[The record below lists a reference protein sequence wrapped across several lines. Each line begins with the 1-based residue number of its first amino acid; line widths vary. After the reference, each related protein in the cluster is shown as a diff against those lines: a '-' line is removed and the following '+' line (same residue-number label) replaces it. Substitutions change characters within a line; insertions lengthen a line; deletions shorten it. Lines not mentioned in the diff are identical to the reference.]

1 MNFKFEGEP
10 SFTFVHV
17 DLAPGESFIAESDA
31 MASMDAD
38 VDMDAKFNGGFFPA
52 LLKKFLGGESLFIN
66 VFTNNT
72 SQTKRITVTQPSPGD
87 MMVKELN
94 GNSYCLQPGAY
105 ICSTPGIKLGIKWA
119 GFASLIAREGLFKL
133 VVSGN
138 GKVIFGSYG
147 AMIEKMIEG
156 EYIVDTS
163 HLVAYEPNMKLSIQ
177 LSGNLISSLTSGEG
191 FVTRVKGSG
200 KIVMQSRSLSGLSS
214 WINRHLF

>member
-17 DLAPGESFIAESDA
+17 DLAPGDSFIAESDA

-38 VDMDAKFNGGFFPA
+38 VDMDAKFNGGFFSA
-52 LLKKFLGGESLFIN
+52 LIKKFLGGESMFIN
-66 VFTNNT
+66 AFTNNT
-72 SQTKRITVTQPSPGD
+72 ATTKRVTITQPTPGD
-87 MMVKELN
+87 MMIKELD
-94 GNSYCLQPGAY
+94 GESYCLQPGAY
-105 ICSTPGIKLGIKWA
+105 ICSTPGVKLGVKWA

-133 VVSGN
+133 VVSGK

-147 AMIEKMIEG
+147 AMVEKLVEG

-177 LSGNLISSLTSGEG
+177 LSGNIISSLTSGEG

-200 KIVMQSRSLSGLSS
+200 KIVMQSRSISGLSS

>member
-17 DLAPGESFIAESDA
+17 DLAPGESFTAESDA

-38 VDMDAKFNGGFFPA
+38 IDMDAKFNGGFFPG
-52 LLKKFLGGESLFIN
+52 LLKKFLGGESLFVN
-66 VFTNNT
+66 VFTNNSST
-72 SQTKRITVTQPSPGD
+72 TKRITITQPTPGD

-94 GNSYCLQPGAY
+94 GESYCLQPGAY
-105 ICSTPGIKLGIKWA
+105 ICSTPGIKLGVRWA

-147 AMIEKMIEG
+147 AMIEKMVEG

-163 HLVAYEPNMKLSIQ
+163 HLVAYEPNMKLKIQ
-177 LSGNLISSLTSGEG
+177 LSGNIISSLTSGEG
-191 FVTRVKGSG
+191 FVTRVMGSG
-200 KIVMQSRSLSGLSS
+200 KIVMQTRSISGLSR
-214 WINRHLF
+214 WINPHLF

>member
-17 DLAPGESFIAESDA
+17 DLAPGESFTAESDA

-38 VDMDAKFNGGFFPA
+38 VDMDAKFNGGFFSA
-52 LLKKFLGGESLFIN
+52 LLKKLLGGESLFVN

-72 SQTKRITVTQPSPGD
+72 STTKRVTITQPTPGD
-87 MMVKELN
+87 MMVKELD

-105 ICSTPGIKLGIKWA
+105 ICSTPGVKLGVKWA

-138 GKVIFGSYG
+138 GKIIFGSYG
-147 AMIEKMIEG
+147 AMVEKMVEG

-163 HLVAYEPNMKLSIQ
+163 HLVAYEPNMKLKIQ
-177 LSGNLISSLTSGEG
+177 LSGNIISSLTSGEG
-191 FVTRVKGSG
+191 FVTRVTGSG
-200 KIVMQSRSLSGLSS
+200 KIVLQSRSMTGLAA

>member
-38 VDMDAKFNGGFFPA
+38 VDMVAKFNGGFFPG
-52 LLKKFLGGESLFIN
+52 LLKKFLGGESLFVN
-66 VFTNNT
+66 AFTNNT
-72 SQTKRITVTQPSPGD
+72 SVNKRVTVTQPTPGD

-94 GNSYCLQPGAY
+94 GESYCLQPGAY
-105 ICSTPGIKLGIKWA
+105 ICSTPGIKLGVKWA

-133 VVSGN
+133 VVSGH
-138 GKVIFGSYG
+138 GTVIFGSYG
-147 AMIEKMIEG
+147 AMVEKMVEG

-163 HLVAYEPNMKLSIQ
+163 HLVAYEPNMKLKIQ
-177 LSGNLISSLTSGEG
+177 LSGNLISSVTSGEG
-191 FVTRVKGSG
+191 LVTLVKGSG
-200 KIVMQSRSLSGLSS
+200 KIVLQSRSMSGLAS

>member
-17 DLAPGESFIAESDA
+17 DLAPGESFTAESDA

-38 VDMDAKFNGGFFPA
+38 VDMDAIFNGGFFTA
-52 LLKKFLGGESLFIN
+52 LLKKILGGESLFVN

-72 SQTKRITVTQPSPGD
+72 AVTKRVTITQPTPGD
-87 MMVKELN
+87 MMVKELD

-105 ICSTPGIKLGIKWA
+105 ICSTPGIKFGVRWA

-147 AMIEKMIEG
+147 AMVEKMVEG

-163 HLVAYEPNMKLSIQ
+163 HLVAYEPNMKLKIQ
-177 LSGNLISSLTSGEG
+177 LAGNIISSITSGEG

-200 KIVMQSRSLSGLSS
+200 KIVLQSRSMSGLAA

>member
-17 DLAPGESFIAESDA
+17 DLAPGESFTAESDA

-52 LLKKFLGGESLFIN
+52 LLKKFLGGESLFVN

-72 SQTKRITVTQPSPGD
+72 STTKRVTITQPTPGD
-87 MMVKELN
+87 MMVKELD
-94 GNSYCLQPGAY
+94 GGSYCLQPGAY
-105 ICSTPGIKLGIKWA
+105 IASTPGIKLGVKWA

-133 VVSGN
+133 VISGN

-147 AMIEKMIEG
+147 AMIEKMVEG

-163 HLVAYEPNMKLSIQ
+163 HLVAYEPTMKLKIQ
-177 LSGNLISSLTSGEG
+177 LSGNIISSLTSGEG
-191 FVTRVKGSG
+191 FVTLVKGSG
-200 KIVMQSRSLSGLSS
+200 KIVMQSRSMSGLAS